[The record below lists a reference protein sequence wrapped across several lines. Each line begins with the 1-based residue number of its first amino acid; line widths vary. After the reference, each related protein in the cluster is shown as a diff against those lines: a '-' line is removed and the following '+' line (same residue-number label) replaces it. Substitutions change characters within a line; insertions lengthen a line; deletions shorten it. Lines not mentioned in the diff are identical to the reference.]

1 MKLKKVKALSRP
13 AKPTKTPR
21 HVLKQ
26 TKADKLNVKFK
37 PPAAVDRSL
46 SAQRANYPKPG
57 VADIQ
62 VRATAQ
68 QDADIALLMLV
79 CDAAGWKDYIIV
91 HGHYTVFAR
100 KTA

>member
-1 MKLKKVKALSRP
+1 MKKVKALSRP

-26 TKADKLNVKFK
+26 TKADRLNVKFK

-46 SAQRANYPKPG
+46 SAPRANYQKPG
-57 VADIQ
+57 TADIKVQ
-62 VRATAQ
+62 ATAR
-68 QDADIALLMLV
+68 QDDDIGRLMQE
-79 CDAAGWKDYIIV
+79 CSAAGWQDYIII